1 MENRVENIEKD
12 PNNDLFLITT
22 ATTKSYV
29 EENSFDK
36 MENNI
41 IRKSKARAK
50 YLIICTGIKHIKPQI
65 KNFEDYDGN
74 GIWHC
79 PHCDGFE
86 TVNKKL
92 IVIASDNENNKA
104 IDYAK
109 VFLGWT
115 KDITLFIQQSFKI
128 KMIKQSVI

>member
-1 MENRVENIEKD
+1 MI
-12 PNNDLFLITT
+12 LFLITT

-104 IDYAK
+104 YRLCQSIFRMDKRYHFIYTA
-109 VFLGWT
+109 VF
-115 KDITLFIQQSFKI
+115 
-128 KMIKQSVI
+128 